1 MCVAKLNALVG
12 WCSARVIDGFYRVP
26 EFFRAGRAVVQNLEP
41 FLLPVILDDGV
52 DVFGQVRDS
61 GVAWFGSP
69 QFVPLFH
76 QLSCFCWYIV
86 NDFLYSSLWYK
97 LF

>member
-1 MCVAKLNALVG
+1 MCVAKLDALVG

-52 DVFGQVRDS
+52 DVS
-61 GVAWFGSP
+61 G
-69 QFVPLFH
+69 
-76 QLSCFCWYIV
+76 
-86 NDFLYSSLWYK
+86 
-97 LF
+97 